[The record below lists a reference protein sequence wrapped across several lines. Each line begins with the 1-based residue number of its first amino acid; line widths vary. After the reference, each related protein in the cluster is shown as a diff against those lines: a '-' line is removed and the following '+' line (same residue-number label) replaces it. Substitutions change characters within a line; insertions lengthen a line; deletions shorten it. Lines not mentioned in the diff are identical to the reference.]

1 MFYYSCKMKMKIL
14 WSLMSLITLCR
25 MEDFPDC
32 NHDNW
37 HSLETKESARLECG
51 PAFQNLCYC
60 SRICYEGKHQYVV
73 NCTDTKFKSTLPLE
87 NLPNKTQVLI
97 FTGNILQKL
106 PWNIFGT
113 LDRIPSLR
121 VIDMSNNKIREISGK
136 AYHHVKNVQRLS
148 LDFNELSLD
157 TQSNHPRVFSN
168 FISLLELHLT
178 DAFEDGQPRDIAETL
193 HEIFFNSHLDQLI
206 KLHLE
211 QNEISDFKDPNVFCN
226 LPNLLDLH
234 LGDNDLNALNFNLSC
249 LHKLRFLDLQHNNF
263 TKILEQDLKT
273 LDTFAKHN
281 QSVTIDLSNNPFDC
295 SCELNLFMKWMKKTK
310 IFVRNKNLLRC
321 NDNGHKKYLQ
331 EKKNCVSRVS
341 MLSPSSGSTVAI
353 TMLSLILVGLICTL
367 VYIQREDLNKKII
380 PVIDSVN
387 KRVRYTSILTVDARE
402 NDV

>member
-1 MFYYSCKMKMKIL
+1 MKMKIL

-51 PAFQNLCYC
+51 PAFNNLCYC

-73 NCTDTKFKSTLPLE
+73 NCTDTKFTSTLPLE
-87 NLPNKTQVLI
+87 SLPNKTQVLI

-193 HEIFFNSHLDQLI
+193 HEIFFNRYFTI
-206 KLHLE
+206 KLL
-211 QNEISDFKDPNVFCN
+211 
-226 LPNLLDLH
+226 
-234 LGDNDLNALNFNLSC
+234 
-249 LHKLRFLDLQHNNF
+249 
-263 TKILEQDLKT
+263 
-273 LDTFAKHN
+273 
-281 QSVTIDLSNNPFDC
+281 
-295 SCELNLFMKWMKKTK
+295 
-310 IFVRNKNLLRC
+310 
-321 NDNGHKKYLQ
+321 
-331 EKKNCVSRVS
+331 
-341 MLSPSSGSTVAI
+341 
-353 TMLSLILVGLICTL
+353 
-367 VYIQREDLNKKII
+367 
-380 PVIDSVN
+380 
-387 KRVRYTSILTVDARE
+387 
-402 NDV
+402 